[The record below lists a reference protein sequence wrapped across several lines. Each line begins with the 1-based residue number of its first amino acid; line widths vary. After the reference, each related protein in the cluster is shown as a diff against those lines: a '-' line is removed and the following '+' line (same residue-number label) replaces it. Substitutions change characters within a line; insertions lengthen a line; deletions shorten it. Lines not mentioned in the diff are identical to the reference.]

1 MNGETI
7 VTVIIGIVLGLTILG
22 ALLGLARKWKKA
34 LLRFGIVIIDLIGAL
49 LLSAEVSTYIPPET
63 IIDAL
68 NSLNPTIAE
77 LVASVPSLLSLAFGL
92 VRPLFFIVIFI
103 GSSVA
108 SLLVYLICCIFIS
121 YKPDEKRYPMAGM
134 LIGAVQG
141 LLIALVLVSPVI
153 GYISLADQ
161 AVVAYKDVVGEE
173 APNKL
178 KTLHE
183 KYVEPVKNHPFI
195 GLTGTASAPIFN
207 AVVSFE
213 IGDDTFNPQN
223 ELPILIAGYK
233 NVTVLMGKPLAQFGA
248 SEKAAISNITSL
260 FSQSVLAPNVGAE
273 FLSAMT
279 TKWKAGES
287 FAGIAPWE
295 AEGEF
300 QAVVDALY
308 TVFSTSTADTLKRDI
323 VTIGDFVILMVD
335 YDMTSLFSGEDDVLA
350 KITAVNP
357 TTNKTFIKAATELL
371 DANPHMAT
379 LRAGVSKLGASLL
392 GSQLGT
398 PEQIRENYGEMVTSV
413 VDVLKTAEG
422 DTNEEK
428 IEALTPTIKEELAK
442 NDIELSDEVLD
453 EASRFLLEELEKDNV
468 EIETMTEDDIYS
480 ILDKVAAGEIT
491 IPTP

>member
-7 VTVIIGIVLGLTILG
+7 VTVIIGIVLGLTVLG

-63 IIDAL
+63 IIDTL

-183 KYVEPVKNHPFI
+183 EYVEPVKNHPFI

-223 ELPILIAGYK
+223 ELPILVAGYK
-233 NVTVLMGKPLAQFGA
+233 NVTVLMGKPLAEFGT

-260 FSQSVLAPNVGAE
+260 FGQSVLAPNVGAE

-287 FAGIAPWE
+287 FAGIAPWK

-357 TTNKTFIKAATELL
+357 ATNKTFIKAATELL